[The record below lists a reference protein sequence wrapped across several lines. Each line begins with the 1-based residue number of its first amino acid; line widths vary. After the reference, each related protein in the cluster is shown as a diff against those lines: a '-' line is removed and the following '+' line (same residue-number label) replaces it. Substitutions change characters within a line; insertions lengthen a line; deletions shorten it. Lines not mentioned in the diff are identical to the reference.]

1 MRRLYYS
8 NIYGVHSGGTG
19 GGLSGRGNGR
29 HVGILHHELGHAF
42 GLPHWAGKEQYPY
55 VGPMHGIGYAEG
67 MPHVG
72 PNWGFD
78 LAKRVFISPTLN
90 GSYRNDPLQGG
101 GRNRG
106 GSPHLMT
113 FFSDYSISRIRGL
126 LERTQVIWD
135 ERASHYMQ
143 WKQETG
149 SYSQRARP
157 RGGPNCPVEDDID
170 VISVLAC
177 ASSVAP
183 EANIVYPAIGPY
195 RAGRLEVFDAN
206 SPQSRSK
213 ARGHGYDAS
222 KCNLCLRVTQGEKV
236 TAYLVKNGPEP
247 GDPKDGKT
255 FAVFAINLPA
265 RDGEVTQADLLHT
278 PDVMR
283 RGVAR
288 DCKVLHS
295 WKAAENP
302 AQKTETVTALYPGRS
317 EPVKVARQTDGRSA
331 TKAAKTAPKERPKAI
346 PVKVRKAP
354 KTPDAGLVARHDAL
368 LLELVE
374 KALAAGVRP
383 AFYLR
388 SAHGKARL
396 LAIEGADVLVVRTL
410 HPPVQFKTEWKKLA
424 LADRRSLALA
434 LLREGKPEDHALV
447 AFYS

>member
-1 MRRLYYS
+1 
-8 NIYGVHSGGTG
+8 
-19 GGLSGRGNGR
+19 
-29 HVGILHHELGHAF
+29 VGILHHELGHAF
-42 GLPHWAGKEQYPY
+42 GLPHWAGKEQYAY

-90 GSYRNDPLQGG
+90 GSYRNDPMQGG

-113 FFSDYSISRIRGL
+113 FISDYSVSRVCGL

-135 ERASHYMQ
+135 ERAGYYMQ
-143 WKQETG
+143 WKQESG

-170 VISVLAC
+170 VISILAC
-177 ASSVAP
+177 ASSVTP
-183 EANIVYPAIGPY
+183 EANIVYPPIGPY
-195 RAGRLEVFDAN
+195 RAGRLEIFDAA
-206 SPQSRSK
+206 SPASRSK

-222 KCNLCLRVTQGEKV
+222 KCSLCLRVTQGEKV

-265 RDGEVTQADLLHT
+265 RDGEVTRAELLHT

-283 RGVAR
+283 RGIAR
-288 DCKVLHS
+288 DCKVLYS

-302 AQKTETVTALYPGRS
+302 ARRTETVTALYPAS
-317 EPVKVARQTDGRSA
+317 AEPAAPPGPAKPAEPAAQRKARVTAKKVAKPPSA
-331 TKAAKTAPKERPKAI
+331 L
-346 PVKVRKAP
+346 
-354 KTPDAGLVARHDAL
+354 DAGLVARHDAL
-368 LLELVE
+368 LMERIR
-374 KALAAGVRP
+374 KAAAAGSRP

-396 LAIEGADVLVVRTL
+396 LGIEDADVLIVRTL
-410 HPPVQFKTEWKKLA
+410 HPPVQFKIEWKKLA

-434 LLREGKPEDHALV
+434 LVREGTPEDHALV
-447 AFYS
+447 AFYSLAIGDRQMADKHLPKAGKAGDAVRAAFE